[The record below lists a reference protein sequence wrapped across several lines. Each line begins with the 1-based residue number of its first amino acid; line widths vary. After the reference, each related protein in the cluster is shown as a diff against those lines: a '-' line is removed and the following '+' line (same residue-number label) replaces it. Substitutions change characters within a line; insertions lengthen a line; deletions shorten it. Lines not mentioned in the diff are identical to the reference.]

1 MGGKIEPFLGPKNH
15 KIMIFTSFL
24 GEKSISLGGP
34 NYPWGHS
41 ICMYNITFFLLQVSK
56 WDMDLASRFRWAPVP
71 FMVKIHSKEMNV
83 FVQVLEKNVML
94 ETILRAYFEGVLI
107 GMYTFAILEVFCGS
121 YCSMIFRFAGKKLN
135 FFVLFLTV

>member
-1 MGGKIEPFLGPKNH
+1 MAKF
-15 KIMIFTSFL
+15 
-24 GEKSISLGGP
+24 
-34 NYPWGHS
+34 
-41 ICMYNITFFLLQVSK
+41 
-56 WDMDLASRFRWAPVP
+56 
-71 FMVKIHSKEMNV
+71 HSKEMYL

-135 FFVLFLTV
+135 FLSASSSERF

>member
-1 MGGKIEPFLGPKNH
+1 
-15 KIMIFTSFL
+15 
-24 GEKSISLGGP
+24 
-34 NYPWGHS
+34 
-41 ICMYNITFFLLQVSK
+41 
-56 WDMDLASRFRWAPVP
+56 
-71 FMVKIHSKEMNV
+71 MVKIHSKEMNV

-135 FFVLFLTV
+135 FFCTLSHSLKITNSLSRDYYWKNHGQKK